1 MSEVSNNQV
10 FGVPSQ
16 NPDLRDSILSV
27 SKQHFNGLIS
37 KHVMNVEVL
46 LQKGV
51 GVAEHPDYM
60 ETIEKELGQI
70 AHYKD
75 LLDVVEEYF
84 E

>member
-1 MSEVSNNQV
+1 MSDVSNQV
-10 FGVPSQ
+10 FGVPAE

-27 SKQHFNGLIS
+27 SKQHFNANIS
-37 KHVMNVEVL
+37 RHVMNVEVL

-51 GVAEHPDYM
+51 GVAEHADYM
-60 ETIEKELGQI
+60 ETIEKELEKI

>member
-1 MSEVSNNQV
+1 MSEVTQV
-10 FGVPSQ
+10 KI
-16 NPDLRDSILSV
+16 DLRDSVLTT
-27 SKQHFNGLIS
+27 SKQYFESSIA

-60 ETIEKELGQI
+60 ETIEKELEKI
-70 AHYKD
+70 AHFKD
-75 LLDVVEEYF
+75 LLDVIEEYF